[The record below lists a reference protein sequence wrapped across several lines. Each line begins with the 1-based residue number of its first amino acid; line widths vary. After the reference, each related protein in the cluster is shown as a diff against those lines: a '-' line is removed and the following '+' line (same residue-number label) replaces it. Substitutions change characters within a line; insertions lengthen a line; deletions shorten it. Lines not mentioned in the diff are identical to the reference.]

1 MNSEI
6 DGDEDNQVEENSRAD
21 NGGDNDL
28 INDGDNESIGD
39 GDNESIGDGDNESR
53 DDGDNE
59 SIDDG
64 DNESR
69 DDGNNESDMD
79 SVDDMIPAHDDG
91 LDFFRQLIEQI
102 HGPNMDDVNRNDI
115 DGTNLIFIRSY

>member
-28 INDGDNESIGD
+28 INDGDNESID
-39 GDNESIGDGDNESR
+39 DGDNESR
-53 DDGDNE
+53 DDGD
-59 SIDDG
+59 
-64 DNESR
+64 
-69 DDGNNESDMD
+69 NESDMD

-115 DGTNLIFIRSY
+115 DGTNLIFIRNY

>member
-28 INDGDNESIGD
+28 INDGDNESI
-39 GDNESIGDGDNESR
+39 
-53 DDGDNE
+53 DDGD
-59 SIDDG
+59 
-64 DNESR
+64 
-69 DDGNNESDMD
+69 NESDMD

-115 DGTNLIFIRSY
+115 DGTNLIFIRNY